1 MLVRVLCRYSVGCEK
16 TKFGTIVNESLKS
29 NNSSPILSVCEHP
42 NISKLIWKQF
52 SRVKTLETACAG
64 VMRFS
69 CSR

>member
-1 MLVRVLCRYSVGCEK
+1 MFSVDGK
-16 TKFGTIVNESLKS
+16 KAKRKIIANTSLKS
-29 NNSSPILSVCEHP
+29 NNSPPILSVCEHP

-69 CSR
+69 CTS